1 MLVPRVSWVP
11 KAGFHGTHRTH
22 MKESNSTNNENIA
35 IYFLHEPKLIF
46 SLGGSMGVP
55 LGFLGVPG
63 VPRLENFAILNFTVS
78 LGSDLTAKLK
88 KWLYCVFAQIDSS
101 FLNFFF

>member
-1 MLVPRVSWVP
+1 
-11 KAGFHGTHRTH
+11 
-22 MKESNSTNNENIA
+22 MKETNSTNSENIA

-55 LGFLGVPG
+55 LGFHGVPG

-78 LGSDLTAKLK
+78 LGSELTAKLK
-88 KWLYCVFAQIDSS
+88 KWLYIFMGW
-101 FLNFFF
+101 LG